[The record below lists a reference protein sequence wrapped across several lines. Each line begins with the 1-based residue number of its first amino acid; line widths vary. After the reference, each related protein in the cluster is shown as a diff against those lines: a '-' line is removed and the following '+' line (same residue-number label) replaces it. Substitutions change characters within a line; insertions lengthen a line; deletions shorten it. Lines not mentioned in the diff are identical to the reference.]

1 MLTLI
6 KKIVK
11 KPIIYVFDV
20 LLRNSHYARDIVEIN
35 RNISELKKIIK
46 EENRAT
52 SDNVALL
59 IRNKRTTRKR
69 IGFLVHN
76 IEAWSGLEPVYKAMV
91 ADDAFDPIV
100 FSVNRKYFGDIYRDE
115 GRISEILTGKGIA
128 HIRLNDIDSFKDLS
142 LIKLQNLDG
151 LFRQSHWL
159 PDLPPAFQ
167 PSYLS
172 FTNLYYLSYEVG
184 VMPLQGFDYRYS
196 EYERLC
202 SKVFLASKEIKEEM
216 DNLPNAT
223 GVESV
228 VTGHPKVTQLL
239 SSKPFWPIKTH
250 NKVKIIWSAHH
261 SIGCGWNDFG
271 VFDKVF
277 EDFLDLAMKRKDWDF
292 LFSPHPA
299 LIHRIENLKDLELK
313 KRIDHFEEEWKKLD
327 NTSIVEMGDYF
338 GPFQASS
345 ILIIDG
351 LSLMIEYQLLGK
363 PVIQLVRSDS
373 SDYTE
378 FGKRVCRGVH
388 RLPYSKV
395 KEIERRITTLLQ
407 TQDSLMS
414 EQLKL
419 KEELTRERDP
429 ARRILEEIKE
439 DLL

>member
-1 MLTLI
+1 MLTII
-6 KKIVK
+6 KNIVK

-35 RNISELKKIIK
+35 RNISELNKIIK

-52 SDNVALL
+52 SDNVALV
-59 IRNKRTTRKR
+59 IRNKRTARKR

-76 IEAWSGLEPVYKAMV
+76 IEAWTGLEPVFKAML

-167 PSYLS
+167 PRYLS

-184 VMPLQGFDYRYS
+184 VMPLQGLDYRYS

-216 DNLPNAT
+216 DKLPNAT
-223 GVESV
+223 GVKSV

-277 EDFLDLAMKRKDWDF
+277 EDFLQLAKKRKDWDI

-299 LIHRIENLKDLELK
+299 LVHRLENLQDENLKQRFEIFLKEWNLLENTAI
-313 KRIDHFEEEWKKLD
+313 ID
-327 NTSIVEMGDYF
+327 MGEYL
-338 GPFQASS
+338 GPFQASD
-345 ILIIDG
+345 LLVVDG
-351 LSLMIEYQLLGK
+351 LSFLIEYQLLGK
-363 PVIQLVRSDS
+363 PIIQLTREDS
-373 SDYTE
+373 SDYTN
-378 FGKRVCRGVH
+378 FGERVTQGVH
-388 RLPYSKV
+388 KLPYQ
-395 KEIERRITTLLQ
+395 RISDLEKMIVYLLNNLDPLAEVQ
-407 TQDSLMS
+407 Q
-414 EQLKL
+414 KL
-419 KEELTRERDP
+419 KEELTRNLDP
-429 ARRILEEIKE
+429 VQAILDEIKK